1 MILTEN
7 RFTPRI
13 KCGAGFFR
21 DHARTIFV
29 KIVQLWQRAIHR
41 VF

>member
-1 MILTEN
+1 LMADWGMIFSEN

-21 DHARTIFV
+21 IMPSV
-29 KIVQLWQRAIHR
+29 
-41 VF
+41 

>member
-1 MILTEN
+1 MSVPQNQVKRQRPAYCWRVIFPEN

-21 DHARTIFV
+21 ITR
-29 KIVQLWQRAIHR
+29 
-41 VF
+41 